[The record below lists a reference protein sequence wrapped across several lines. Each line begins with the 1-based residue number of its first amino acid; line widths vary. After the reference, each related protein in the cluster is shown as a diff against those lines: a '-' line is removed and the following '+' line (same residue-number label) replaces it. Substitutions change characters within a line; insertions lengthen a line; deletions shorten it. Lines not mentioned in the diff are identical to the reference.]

1 MCTTPMNENWSNLLN
16 RLSKRLDKMLDYV
29 KENNTTLFETDIDKD
44 FLWDLYLNS
53 FPEGTNKMYR
63 KRREYDCGHCRNFIK
78 TIGGAVIVKDN
89 KVHTIWDI
97 ETEDKVFQ
105 PVVDVLRNYVLSKP
119 IKGIWKHF
127 TNTVGVKS
135 TNEYT
140 EDKQIIKWTH
150 MYTRIPDQLV
160 SQKTAIPTQKAVVR
174 DRRNV
179 FKRSLEEITEEATD
193 TVLELIA
200 SNTLYRGQEWE
211 SVLKEFRKHQNVYN
225 SLPDNEKD
233 NYTWEM
239 ALKVGDVIGRIRNH
253 SIGTL
258 LVNIS
263 EDMDLD
269 NAVKTYEN
277 VVAPANYKRPKAIFT
292 KKMLE
297 DAKKTVTDLGYM
309 DSLSRRFAKLDDIT
323 VNNILFC
330 NRDAAPRIQ
339 GGLDIF
345 DEMSKEVA
353 VNPKKFSKV
362 EEISAEKFVSDVL
375 PTAKELEVLLENRHK
390 NNLVS
395 LIAPVNKDAKNMMK
409 WGNPYSWAY
418 AGNITD
424 SDMKERV
431 KQAGGKVDG
440 VLRFSI
446 QWNAGEDWNQD
457 DFDAHCITPTHHI
470 NFNSMYDNKT
480 GGKLDV
486 DITHPHKNTPAVE
499 NITWADKSR
508 MIDGEYEFF
517 VNNFDHRNGKS
528 GFTAEIEFDGQIYE
542 FEYNKPLRDRQ
553 NVRVAVVT
561 LKDGV
566 FSIKEQLPS
575 SASSKK
581 IWNVHT
587 NQFVPVTVMCY
598 SPNYWDEQKGI
609 GHKHYMFML
618 KDCKNDSTPNG
629 FFNEFLKEEL
639 IKHKRVFEALG
650 SKMHVAD
657 DPNQLSGIGFSSTKR
672 NGVIVKVK
680 GATERVLKIKF

>member
-1 MCTTPMNENWSNLLN
+1 MCTPMNENWSNFLN
-16 RLSKRLDKMLDYV
+16 KLSERLNKMLDYV
-29 KENNTTLFETDIDKD
+29 EKNNSTLYETDIDKD
-44 FLWDLYLNS
+44 VLWEVYLSS

-78 TIGGAVIVKDN
+78 TIGGAVAIVDGKI
-89 KVHTIWDI
+89 HTIWEID
-97 ETEDKVFQ
+97 TDDVVFQ
-105 PVVDVLRNYVLSKP
+105 PVVDALRTYVESKP
-119 IKGIWKHF
+119 IKDIWRHF

-150 MYTRIPDQLV
+150 MYTPIPERLLERKSD
-160 SQKTAIPTQKAVVR
+160 IPTAKAKVR
-174 DRRNV
+174 DRKNV
-179 FKRSLEEITEEATD
+179 FKRSLDEITEEAVD

-211 SVLKEFRKHQNVYN
+211 RVLKDFRKYQREYN
-225 SLPDNEKD
+225 GLSDEEKD
-233 NYTWEM
+233 TYTWTKAM
-239 ALKVGDVIGRIRNH
+239 TIGDVIGRIRNH

-263 EDMDLD
+263 EGMDLD
-269 NAVKTYEN
+269 NAVKAYEN

-309 DSLSRRFAKLDDIT
+309 DSLQRRFAKLDDIT

-375 PTAKELEVLLENRHK
+375 PTAKELEVLFENRHK
-390 NNLVS
+390 KNMVS

-409 WGNPYSWAY
+409 WSNPFSWAY
-418 AGNITD
+418 SGNMTD
-424 SDMKERV
+424 SEMKERV
-431 KQAGGKVDG
+431 KNAGGAVDG

-446 QWNAGEDWNQD
+446 QWNAGTDWNRD
-457 DFDAHCITPTHHI
+457 DFDAHCKTPCQHI
-470 NFNSMYDNKT
+470 FFSHMVDHVT
-480 GGKLDV
+480 RGRLDV
-486 DITHPHKNTPAVE
+486 DVINPEKGKPAVE
-499 NITWADKSR
+499 NITWADKSE
-508 MIDGEYEFF
+508 MVDGDYEFF
-517 VNNFDHRNGKS
+517 VHNYCHSNGTS

-542 FEYNKPLRDRQ
+542 FEYDQPLRQGQ
-553 NVRVAVVT
+553 NVPVATVT

-566 FSIKEQLPS
+566 FTIKEKLPS
-575 SASSKK
+575 TTSSRE
-581 IWNVHT
+581 IWGVNT

-598 SPNYWDEQKGI
+598 SPNYWDEQTGI
-609 GHKHYMFML
+609 GHKHYLFML
-618 KDCKNDSTPNG
+618 NGCVNEDTPNG
-629 FFNEFLKEEL
+629 FFNEFLKQEL
-639 IKHKRVFEALG
+639 VQHKRVFEALG

-672 NGVIVKVK
+672 DDVIVKVK

>member
-1 MCTTPMNENWSNLLN
+1 MCTPMNENWSNFLN
-16 RLSKRLDKMLDYV
+16 KLSERLNKMLDYV
-29 KENNTTLFETDIDKD
+29 EKNNSTLYETDIDKD
-44 FLWDLYLNS
+44 ELWEVYLSS
-53 FPEGTNKMYR
+53 FPEETNKMYR

-78 TIGGAVIVKDN
+78 TIGGAVAIVDGKI
-89 KVHTIWDI
+89 HTIWEID
-97 ETEDKVFQ
+97 TDDVVFQ
-105 PVVDVLRNYVLSKP
+105 PVVDALRTYVESKP
-119 IKGIWKHF
+119 IKDIWRHF

-150 MYTRIPDQLV
+150 MYTPIPERLLERKSD
-160 SQKTAIPTQKAVVR
+160 IPTAKAKVR
-174 DRRNV
+174 DRKNV
-179 FKRSLEEITEEATD
+179 FKRSLDEITEEAVD

-211 SVLKEFRKHQNVYN
+211 RILKDFRKYQREYN
-225 SLPDNEKD
+225 GLSDEEKD
-233 NYTWEM
+233 TYTWAKAM
-239 ALKVGDVIGRIRNH
+239 TIGDVIGRIRNH

-263 EDMDLD
+263 EGMDLD
-269 NAVKTYEN
+269 NAVKAYEN

-309 DSLSRRFAKLDDIT
+309 DSLQRRFARLDDIT

-375 PTAKELEVLLENRHK
+375 PTAKELEVLFENRHK
-390 NNLVS
+390 KNMVS
-395 LIAPVNKDAKNMMK
+395 LIAPLNKDAKNMMK
-409 WGNPYSWAY
+409 WRNPFSWAY
-418 AGNITD
+418 SGNMTD
-424 SDMKERV
+424 SEMKERV
-431 KQAGGKVDG
+431 KNAGGAIDG

-446 QWNAGEDWNQD
+446 QWNAGKDWNRD
-457 DFDAHCITPTHHI
+457 DFDAHCKTPCQHI
-470 NFNSMYDNKT
+470 FFSHMVDHVT
-480 GGKLDV
+480 RGRLDV
-486 DITHPHKNTPAVE
+486 DVINPEKGKPAVE
-499 NITWADKSR
+499 NITWADKYE
-508 MIDGEYEFF
+508 MVDGDYEFF
-517 VNNFDHRNGKS
+517 VHNYCHSNGTS

-542 FEYNKPLRDRQ
+542 FEYDKPLRQGQ
-553 NVRVAVVT
+553 NVPVATVT

-566 FSIKEQLPS
+566 FTIKEKLPS
-575 SASSKK
+575 TTSSRK
-581 IWNVHT
+581 IWGINT

-598 SPNYWDEQKGI
+598 SPNYWDEQTGI
-609 GHKHYMFML
+609 GHKHYLFML
-618 KDCKNDSTPNG
+618 NGCVNEDTPNG
-629 FFNEFLKEEL
+629 FFNEFLKQEL
-639 IKHKRVFEALG
+639 VQHKRVFEALG

-672 NGVIVKVK
+672 DDVIVKVK

>member
-1 MCTTPMNENWSNLLN
+1 MCTPMNENWSNFLN
-16 RLSKRLDKMLDYV
+16 KLSERLNKMLDYV
-29 KENNTTLFETDIDKD
+29 EKNNSTLYETDIDKD
-44 FLWDLYLNS
+44 ELWEVYLSS

-78 TIGGAVIVKDN
+78 TIGGAVAIVDGKI
-89 KVHTIWDI
+89 HTIWEID
-97 ETEDKVFQ
+97 TDDVVFQ
-105 PVVDVLRNYVLSKP
+105 PVVDALRTYVESKP
-119 IKGIWKHF
+119 IKDIWRHF

-150 MYTRIPDQLV
+150 MYTPIPERLLERKSD
-160 SQKTAIPTQKAVVR
+160 IPTAKAKVR
-174 DRRNV
+174 DRKNV
-179 FKRSLEEITEEATD
+179 FKRSLDEITEEAVD

-211 SVLKEFRKHQNVYN
+211 RVLKDFRKYQREYN
-225 SLPDNEKD
+225 GLSDGEKD
-233 NYTWEM
+233 TYTWTKAM
-239 ALKVGDVIGRIRNH
+239 TIGDVIGRIRNH

-263 EDMDLD
+263 EGMDLD
-269 NAVKTYEN
+269 NAVKAYEN

-309 DSLSRRFAKLDDIT
+309 DSLQRRFARLDDIT

-353 VNPKKFSKV
+353 VNPKKFSKI

-375 PTAKELEVLLENRHK
+375 PTAKELEVLFENRHK
-390 NNLVS
+390 KNMVS

-409 WGNPYSWAY
+409 WSNPFSWAY
-418 AGNITD
+418 SGNMTD
-424 SDMKERV
+424 SEMKERV
-431 KQAGGKVDG
+431 KNAGGAVDG

-446 QWNAGEDWNQD
+446 QWNAGTDWNRD
-457 DFDAHCITPTHHI
+457 DFDAHCKTPCQHI
-470 NFNSMYDNKT
+470 FFSHMVDHVT
-480 GGKLDV
+480 RGRLDV
-486 DITHPHKNTPAVE
+486 DVINPEKGKPAVE
-499 NITWADKSR
+499 NITWADKSE
-508 MIDGEYEFF
+508 MVDGDYEFF
-517 VNNFDHRNGKS
+517 VHNYCHSNGTS

-542 FEYNKPLRDRQ
+542 FEYDKPLRQGQ
-553 NVRVAVVT
+553 NVPVATVT

-566 FSIKEQLPS
+566 FTIKEKLPS
-575 SASSKK
+575 TTSSRE
-581 IWNVHT
+581 IWGINT

-598 SPNYWDEQKGI
+598 SPNYWDEQTGI
-609 GHKHYMFML
+609 GHKHYLFML
-618 KDCKNDSTPNG
+618 NGCVNEDTPNG
-629 FFNEFLKEEL
+629 FFNEFLKQEL
-639 IKHKRVFEALG
+639 VQHKRVFEALG

-672 NGVIVKVK
+672 DDVIVKVK

>member
-1 MCTTPMNENWSNLLN
+1 MCTPMNENWSNFLN
-16 RLSKRLDKMLDYV
+16 KLSERLNKMLDYV
-29 KENNTTLFETDIDKD
+29 EKNNSTLYETDIDKD
-44 FLWDLYLNS
+44 ELWEVYLSS

-78 TIGGAVIVKDN
+78 IIGGAVAIVDGKI
-89 KVHTIWDI
+89 HTIWEID
-97 ETEDKVFQ
+97 TDDVVFQ
-105 PVVDVLRNYVLSKP
+105 PVVDALRTYVESKP
-119 IKGIWKHF
+119 IKDIWRHF

-150 MYTRIPDQLV
+150 MYTPIPERLLERKSD
-160 SQKTAIPTQKAVVR
+160 IPTAKAKVR
-174 DRRNV
+174 DRKNV
-179 FKRSLEEITEEATD
+179 FKRSLDEITEEAVD

-211 SVLKEFRKHQNVYN
+211 RVLKDFRKYQREYN
-225 SLPDNEKD
+225 GLSDGEKD
-233 NYTWEM
+233 TYTWTKAM
-239 ALKVGDVIGRIRNH
+239 TIGDVIGRIRNH

-263 EDMDLD
+263 EGMDLD
-269 NAVKTYEN
+269 NAVKAYEN

-309 DSLSRRFAKLDDIT
+309 DSLQRRFARLDDIT

-353 VNPKKFSKV
+353 VNPKKFSKI

-375 PTAKELEVLLENRHK
+375 PTAKELEVLFENRHK
-390 NNLVS
+390 KNMVS

-409 WGNPYSWAY
+409 WSNPFSWAY
-418 AGNITD
+418 SGNMTD
-424 SDMKERV
+424 SEMKERV
-431 KQAGGKVDG
+431 KNAGGAVDG

-446 QWNAGEDWNQD
+446 QWNAGKDWNRD
-457 DFDAHCITPTHHI
+457 DFDAHCKTPCQHI
-470 NFNSMYDNKT
+470 FFSHMVDHVT
-480 GGKLDV
+480 RGRLDV
-486 DITHPHKNTPAVE
+486 DVINPEKGKPAVE
-499 NITWADKSR
+499 NITWADKSE
-508 MIDGEYEFF
+508 MVDGDYEFF
-517 VNNFDHRNGKS
+517 VHNYCHSNGTS

-542 FEYNKPLRDRQ
+542 FEYDKPLRQGQ
-553 NVRVAVVT
+553 NVPVATVT

-566 FSIKEQLPS
+566 FIIKNKLPS
-575 SASSKK
+575 TTSSRE
-581 IWNVHT
+581 IWGINT

-598 SPNYWDEQKGI
+598 SPNYWDEQTGI
-609 GHKHYMFML
+609 GHKHYLFML
-618 KDCKNDSTPNG
+618 NGCVNEDTPNG
-629 FFNEFLKEEL
+629 FFNEFLKQEL
-639 IKHKRVFEALG
+639 VQHKRVFEALG

-657 DPNQLSGIGFSSTKR
+657 DPIQFSGIGFSSTKR
-672 NGVIVKVK
+672 DDVIVKVK

>member
-1 MCTTPMNENWSNLLN
+1 MCTPMNENWSNFLN
-16 RLSKRLDKMLDYV
+16 KLSERLNKMLDYV
-29 KENNTTLFETDIDKD
+29 EKNNSTLYETDIDKD
-44 FLWDLYLNS
+44 VLWEVYLSS

-78 TIGGAVIVKDN
+78 TIGGAVAIVDGKI
-89 KVHTIWDI
+89 HTIWEID
-97 ETEDKVFQ
+97 TEDAVFQ
-105 PVVDVLRNYVLSKP
+105 PVVDALRTYVESKP
-119 IKGIWKHF
+119 IKDIWRHF
-127 TNTVGVKS
+127 TNTVGTKT

-150 MYTRIPDQLV
+150 MYTPIPERLLERKSD
-160 SQKTAIPTQKAVVR
+160 IPTAKAKVR
-174 DRRNV
+174 DRKNV
-179 FKRSLEEITEEATD
+179 FKRSLDEITEEAVD

-211 SVLKEFRKHQNVYN
+211 RVLKDFRKYQREYN
-225 SLPDNEKD
+225 ALSDEEKD
-233 NYTWEM
+233 TYAWAKAMTI
-239 ALKVGDVIGRIRNH
+239 GDVIGRIRNH

-269 NAVKTYEN
+269 NAVKAYEN

-309 DSLSRRFAKLDDIT
+309 DSLQRRFAKLDDIT

-375 PTAKELEVLLENRHK
+375 PTAKELEVLFENRHK
-390 NNLVS
+390 KNMVS

-409 WGNPYSWAY
+409 WSNPFSWAY
-418 AGNITD
+418 SGNMTD
-424 SDMKERV
+424 SEMKERV
-431 KQAGGKVDG
+431 KNAGGAVDG

-446 QWNAGEDWNQD
+446 QWNAGKDWNRD
-457 DFDAHCITPTHHI
+457 DFDAHCKTPCQHI
-470 NFNSMYDNKT
+470 FFNHMIDSRT
-480 GGKLDV
+480 QGRLDV
-486 DITHPHKNTPAVE
+486 DVINPEKGKPAVE
-499 NITWADKSR
+499 NITWADKSE
-508 MIDGEYEFF
+508 MVDGDYEFF
-517 VNNFDHRNGKS
+517 VHNYCHSNGTS

-542 FEYNKPLRDRQ
+542 FEYDQPLRQGQ
-553 NVRVAVVT
+553 NVPVATVT

-566 FSIKEQLPS
+566 FTIKEKLPS
-575 SASSKK
+575 TTSSRE
-581 IWNVHT
+581 IWGINT

-598 SPNYWDEQKGI
+598 SPNYWDEQTGI
-609 GHKHYMFML
+609 GHKHYLFML
-618 KDCKNDSTPNG
+618 NGCVNEDTPNG
-629 FFNEFLKEEL
+629 FFNEFLKQEL
-639 IKHKRVFEALG
+639 VQHKRVFEALG

-672 NGVIVKVK
+672 DDVIVKVK

>member
-1 MCTTPMNENWSNLLN
+1 MCTPMNENWSNFLN
-16 RLSKRLDKMLDYV
+16 KLSERLNKMLDYV
-29 KENNTTLFETDIDKD
+29 ERNNSTLYETDIDKD
-44 FLWDLYLNS
+44 ELWEVYLSSFL
-53 FPEGTNKMYR
+53 EGTNKMYR

-78 TIGGAVIVKDN
+78 TIGGAVTIVDGKI
-89 KVHTIWDI
+89 HTVWEID
-97 ETEDKVFQ
+97 TEDAVFQ
-105 PVVDVLRNYVLSKP
+105 PVVDALRTYVESKP
-119 IKGIWKHF
+119 IKDIWRHF

-150 MYTRIPDQLV
+150 MYTPIPERLLERKSD
-160 SQKTAIPTQKAVVR
+160 IPTAKAKVR
-174 DRRNV
+174 DRKNV
-179 FKRSLEEITEEATD
+179 FKRSLDEITEEAVD

-211 SVLKEFRKHQNVYN
+211 RVLKDFRKYQREYN
-225 SLPDNEKD
+225 GLSDEKKD
-233 NYTWEM
+233 TYTWAKAM
-239 ALKVGDVIGRIRNH
+239 TIGDVIGRIRNH

-263 EDMDLD
+263 EGMDLD
-269 NAVKTYEN
+269 NAVKAYEN

-309 DSLSRRFAKLDDIT
+309 DSLQRRFARLDDIT

-375 PTAKELEVLLENRHK
+375 PTAKELEVLFENRHK
-390 NNLVS
+390 KNMVS

-409 WGNPYSWAY
+409 WGNPFSWAY
-418 AGNITD
+418 SGNMTD
-424 SDMKERV
+424 SEMKERV
-431 KQAGGKVDG
+431 KNAGGAVDG

-446 QWNAGEDWNQD
+446 QWNAGKDWNRD
-457 DFDAHCITPTHHI
+457 DFDAHCKTPCEHI
-470 NFNSMYDNKT
+470 FFSHMLDRKT
-480 GGKLDV
+480 GGRLDV
-486 DITHPHKNTPAVE
+486 DVIDPIKGKPAVE
-499 NITWADKSR
+499 NITWADKSK
-508 MIDGEYEFF
+508 MVDGDYEFF
-517 VNNFDHRNGKS
+517 VHNYHHVNGTS

-542 FEYNKPLRDRQ
+542 FEYDKLLRQDE
-553 NVRVAVVT
+553 NVPVATVT

-566 FSIKEQLPS
+566 FTIKEKLPS
-575 SASSKK
+575 TTSSRE
-581 IWNVHT
+581 IWGINT

-598 SPNYWDEQKGI
+598 SPNYWDEQTGI
-609 GHKHYMFML
+609 GHKHYLFML
-618 KDCKNDSTPNG
+618 NGCVNEDTPNG
-629 FFNEFLKEEL
+629 FFNEFLKQEL
-639 IKHKRVFEALG
+639 VQHKRVFEALG

-672 NGVIVKVK
+672 DDMIVKVK

>member
-1 MCTTPMNENWSNLLN
+1 MCTPMNENWSNF
-16 RLSKRLDKMLDYV
+16 LSKLSERLNKMLDYV
-29 KENNTTLFETDIDKD
+29 EKNNSTLYETDIDKD
-44 FLWDLYLNS
+44 ELWEVYLSS
-53 FPEGTNKMYR
+53 FPEETNKMYR

-78 TIGGAVIVKDN
+78 TIGGAVAIVDGKI
-89 KVHTIWDI
+89 HTIWEID
-97 ETEDKVFQ
+97 TDDVVFQ
-105 PVVDVLRNYVLSKP
+105 PVVDALRTYVESKP
-119 IKGIWKHF
+119 IKDIWRHF

-150 MYTRIPDQLV
+150 MYTPIPERLLERKSD
-160 SQKTAIPTQKAVVR
+160 IPTVKAKVR
-174 DRRNV
+174 DRKNV
-179 FKRSLEEITEEATD
+179 FKRSLDEITEEAVD

-211 SVLKEFRKHQNVYN
+211 RVLKDFRKYQREYN
-225 SLPDNEKD
+225 GLSDEEKD
-233 NYTWEM
+233 TYTWTKAM
-239 ALKVGDVIGRIRNH
+239 TIGDVIGRIRNH

-263 EDMDLD
+263 ESMDLD
-269 NAVKTYEN
+269 NAVKAYEN

-309 DSLSRRFAKLDDIT
+309 DSLQRRFARLDDIT

-375 PTAKELEVLLENRHK
+375 PTAKELEVLFENRHK
-390 NNLVS
+390 KNMVS
-395 LIAPVNKDAKNMMK
+395 LIAPVNQNAKNMMK
-409 WGNPYSWAY
+409 WNNPFSWAY
-418 AGNITD
+418 SGNMTD
-424 SDMKERV
+424 SEMKERV
-431 KQAGGKVDG
+431 KNAGGAVDG

-446 QWNAGEDWNQD
+446 QWNAGKDWNRD
-457 DFDAHCITPTHHI
+457 DFDAHCKTPCQHI
-470 NFNSMYDNKT
+470 FFNHMVDHKT
-480 GGKLDV
+480 RGRLDV
-486 DITHPHKNTPAVE
+486 DVINPVKGEPAVE
-499 NITWADKSR
+499 NITWADKSK
-508 MIDGEYEFF
+508 MVDGDYEFF
-517 VNNFDHRNGKS
+517 VHNYCHSNGTS

-542 FEYNKPLRDRQ
+542 FEYDQPLRQGQ
-553 NVRVAVVT
+553 NVPVATVT

-566 FSIKEQLPS
+566 FTIKEKLPS
-575 SASSKK
+575 TTSSRE
-581 IWNVHT
+581 IWGINT

-598 SPNYWDEQKGI
+598 SPNYWDEQTGI
-609 GHKHYMFML
+609 GHKHYLFML
-618 KDCKNDSTPNG
+618 NGCVNEDAPNG
-629 FFNEFLKEEL
+629 FFNEFLKQEL
-639 IKHKRVFEALG
+639 VQHKRVFEALG

-672 NGVIVKVK
+672 DDVIVKGK

>member
-1 MCTTPMNENWSNLLN
+1 MCTPMNENWSNFLN
-16 RLSKRLDKMLDYV
+16 KLSERLNKMLDYV
-29 KENNTTLFETDIDKD
+29 EKNNSTLYETDIDKD
-44 FLWDLYLNS
+44 ELWEVYLSS
-53 FPEGTNKMYR
+53 FPEGTNNMYR

-78 TIGGAVIVKDN
+78 TIGGAVVIIDGQI
-89 KVHTIWDI
+89 HTIWEID
-97 ETEDKVFQ
+97 TEDVVFQ
-105 PVVDVLRNYVLSKP
+105 PVVDALRTYVESKP
-119 IKGIWKHF
+119 IKDIWRHF

-150 MYTRIPDQLV
+150 MYTPIPERLLERKSD
-160 SQKTAIPTQKAVVR
+160 IPTAKAKVR
-174 DRRNV
+174 DRKNV
-179 FKRSLEEITEEATD
+179 FKRSLDEITEEAVD

-211 SVLKEFRKHQNVYN
+211 RVLKDFRKYQREYN
-225 SLPDNEKD
+225 GLSDEEKD
-233 NYTWEM
+233 TYTWAKAM
-239 ALKVGDVIGRIRNH
+239 TIGDVIGRIRNH

-269 NAVKTYEN
+269 NAVKAYEN

-309 DSLSRRFAKLDDIT
+309 DSLQRRFARLDDIT

-375 PTAKELEVLLENRHK
+375 PTAKELEVLFENRHK
-390 NNLVS
+390 KNMVS

-409 WGNPYSWAY
+409 WSNPFSWAY
-418 AGNITD
+418 SGNMTD
-424 SDMKERV
+424 SEMKERV
-431 KQAGGKVDG
+431 KNAGGAVDG

-446 QWNAGEDWNQD
+446 QWNAGKDWNRD
-457 DFDAHCITPTHHI
+457 DFDAHCKTPCHHI
-470 NFNSMYDNKT
+470 YFASMNDRMT
-480 GGKLDV
+480 GGSLDV
-486 DITHPHKNTPAVE
+486 DVTDPDKGKPAVE
-499 NITWADKSR
+499 NITWADKSK
-508 MIDGEYEFF
+508 MVDGEYEFF
-517 VNNFDHRNGKS
+517 VHNYDHRNGTS

-542 FEYNKPLRDRQ
+542 FEYDKPLKQDED
-553 NVRVAVVT
+553 VPVATVT

-566 FSIKEQLPS
+566 FAIKEKLPS
-575 SASSKK
+575 TTSSRE
-581 IWNVHT
+581 IWGVNT

-598 SPNYWDEQKGI
+598 SPNYWDEQTGI
-609 GHKHYMFML
+609 GHKHYLFML
-618 KDCKNDSTPNG
+618 NGCVNEDTPNG
-629 FFNEFLKEEL
+629 FFNEFLKQEL
-639 IKHKRVFEALG
+639 VQHKRVFEALG

-672 NGVIVKVK
+672 DDVIVKVK
-680 GATERVLKIKF
+680 GVTERVLKIKF

>member
-1 MCTTPMNENWSNLLN
+1 MCTPMNENWSNFLN
-16 RLSKRLDKMLDYV
+16 KLSERLNKMLGYV
-29 KENNTTLFETDIDKD
+29 EKNNSTLYETDIDKD
-44 FLWDLYLNS
+44 ELWEVYLSS

-78 TIGGAVIVKDN
+78 TIGGAVTIVDGKI
-89 KVHTIWDI
+89 HTIWEID
-97 ETEDKVFQ
+97 TEDAVFQ
-105 PVVDVLRNYVLSKP
+105 PVVDALRTYVESKP
-119 IKGIWKHF
+119 IKDIWRHF
-127 TNTVGVKS
+127 TNTVGVKT

-140 EDKQIIKWTH
+140 EDQHIIKWTH
-150 MYTRIPDQLV
+150 MYTPIPERLLERKSD
-160 SQKTAIPTQKAVVR
+160 IPTAKAKVR
-174 DRRNV
+174 DRKNV
-179 FKRSLEEITEEATD
+179 FKRSLDEITEEAVE

-211 SVLKEFRKHQNVYN
+211 RVLKDFRKYQREYN
-225 SLPDNEKD
+225 GLSDEKKD
-233 NYTWEM
+233 TYTWAKAM
-239 ALKVGDVIGRIRNH
+239 TIGDVIGRIRNH

-263 EDMDLD
+263 EGMDLD
-269 NAVKTYEN
+269 NAVKAYEN

-309 DSLSRRFAKLDDIT
+309 DSLQRRFARLDDIT

-339 GGLDIF
+339 GGFDIF

-375 PTAKELEVLLENRHK
+375 PTAKELEVLFENRHK
-390 NNLVS
+390 KNMVS

-409 WGNPYSWAY
+409 WANPFSWAY
-418 AGNITD
+418 SGNMTD
-424 SDMKERV
+424 SEMKERV
-431 KQAGGKVDG
+431 KNAGGAVDG

-446 QWNAGEDWNQD
+446 QWNAGKDWNRD
-457 DFDAHCITPTHHI
+457 DFDAHCKTPCQHI
-470 NFNSMYDNKT
+470 FFSHMVDSKT
-480 GGKLDV
+480 QGRLDV
-486 DITHPHKNTPAVE
+486 DVINPVKGEPAVE
-499 NITWADKSR
+499 NITWADKSK
-508 MIDGEYEFF
+508 MVDGDYEFF
-517 VNNFDHRNGKS
+517 VHNYCHNNGTS

-542 FEYNKPLRDRQ
+542 FEYDQSLRQGQ
-553 NVRVAVVT
+553 NVPVATVT

-566 FSIKEQLPS
+566 FTIKEKLPS
-575 SASSKK
+575 TTSSRE
-581 IWNVHT
+581 IWGVNT

-598 SPNYWDEQKGI
+598 SPNYWDEQTGI
-609 GHKHYMFML
+609 GHKHYLFML
-618 KDCKNDSTPNG
+618 NGCVNEDTPNG
-629 FFNEFLKEEL
+629 FFNEFLKQEL
-639 IKHKRVFEALG
+639 VQHKRVFEALG

-657 DPNQLSGIGFSSTKR
+657 DQNQLSGIGFSSTKR
-672 NGVIVKVK
+672 DDVIVKVK

>member
-1 MCTTPMNENWSNLLN
+1 MCTPMNENWSNF
-16 RLSKRLDKMLDYV
+16 LSKLSGRLNKMLDYV
-29 KENNTTLFETDIDKD
+29 EKNNSTLYETDIDKD
-44 FLWDLYLNS
+44 ELWEAYLSS

-78 TIGGAVIVKDN
+78 TIGGAVAIVDGKI
-89 KVHTIWDI
+89 HTIWEID
-97 ETEDKVFQ
+97 TDDVVFQ
-105 PVVDVLRNYVLSKP
+105 PVVDALRTYVESKP
-119 IKGIWKHF
+119 IKDIWRHF

-150 MYTRIPDQLV
+150 MYTPIPERLLERKSD
-160 SQKTAIPTQKAVVR
+160 IPTAKAKVR
-174 DRRNV
+174 DRKNV
-179 FKRSLEEITEEATD
+179 FKRSLDEITEEAVD

-211 SVLKEFRKHQNVYN
+211 RVLKDFRKYQREYN
-225 SLPDNEKD
+225 GLSDEEKD
-233 NYTWEM
+233 TYTWTKAM
-239 ALKVGDVIGRIRNH
+239 TIGDVIGRIRNH

-263 EDMDLD
+263 EGMDLD
-269 NAVKTYEN
+269 NAVKAYEN

-309 DSLSRRFAKLDDIT
+309 DSLQRRFARLDDIT

-375 PTAKELEVLLENRHK
+375 PTAKELEVLFENRHK
-390 NNLVS
+390 KNMVS

-409 WGNPYSWAY
+409 WGNPFSWAY
-418 AGNITD
+418 SGNMTD
-424 SDMKERV
+424 SEMKERV
-431 KQAGGKVDG
+431 KNAGGAVDG

-446 QWNAGEDWNQD
+446 QWNAGKDWNRD
-457 DFDAHCITPTHHI
+457 DFDAHCNTPTDHI
-470 NFNSMYDNKT
+470 YFNRMTDRKT
-480 GGKLDV
+480 GGVLDV
-486 DITHPHKNTPAVE
+486 DITNPTKNVPAVE

-508 MIDGEYEFF
+508 MVDGDYKFF
-517 VNNFDHRNGKS
+517 VNNYAHRNGIS

-542 FEYNKPLRDRQ
+542 FEYDKPLKDGERV
-553 NVRVAVVT
+553 NVATVT

-566 FSIKEQLPS
+566 FTIKEKLPS
-575 SASSKK
+575 TTSSRE
-581 IWNVHT
+581 IWGVNT

-598 SPNYWDEQKGI
+598 SPNYWDEQTGI
-609 GHKHYMFML
+609 GHKHYLFML
-618 KDCKNDSTPNG
+618 NGCVNEDTPNG
-629 FFNEFLKEEL
+629 FFNEFLKQEL
-639 IKHKRVFEALG
+639 VQHKRVFEALG

-672 NGVIVKVK
+672 DDVIVKIK

>member
-1 MCTTPMNENWSNLLN
+1 MCTPMNENWSNF
-16 RLSKRLDKMLDYV
+16 LSKLSGRLNKMLDYV
-29 KENNTTLFETDIDKD
+29 EKNNSTLYETDIDKD
-44 FLWDLYLNS
+44 ELWEVYLNS

-78 TIGGAVIVKDN
+78 TIGGAVAIVDGKI
-89 KVHTIWDI
+89 HTIWEID
-97 ETEDKVFQ
+97 TDDVVFQ
-105 PVVDVLRNYVLSKP
+105 PVVDALRTYVESKP
-119 IKGIWKHF
+119 IKDIWRHF
-127 TNTVGVKS
+127 TNTVGVKT

-150 MYTRIPDQLV
+150 MYTPIPERLLERKSD
-160 SQKTAIPTQKAVVR
+160 IPTAKAKVR
-174 DRRNV
+174 DRKNV
-179 FKRSLEEITEEATD
+179 FKRSLDEITEEAVD

-211 SVLKEFRKHQNVYN
+211 RVLKDFRKYQREYN
-225 SLPDNEKD
+225 GLSDEEKD
-233 NYTWEM
+233 TYTWTKAM
-239 ALKVGDVIGRIRNH
+239 TIGDVIGRIRNH

-263 EDMDLD
+263 EGIDLD
-269 NAVKTYEN
+269 NAVKAYEN

-309 DSLSRRFAKLDDIT
+309 DSLQRRFAKLDDIT

-375 PTAKELEVLLENRHK
+375 PTAKELEVLFENRHK
-390 NNLVS
+390 KNMVS

-409 WGNPYSWAY
+409 WSNPFSWAY
-418 AGNITD
+418 TGNMTD
-424 SDMKERV
+424 SEMKERV
-431 KQAGGKVDG
+431 KNAGGAIDG

-446 QWNAGEDWNQD
+446 QWNAGKDWNRD
-457 DFDAHCITPTHHI
+457 DFDAHCKTPCQHI
-470 NFNSMYDNKT
+470 FFSHMVDSKT
-480 GGKLDV
+480 QGRLDV
-486 DITHPHKNTPAVE
+486 DVTDPVKGKPAVE
-499 NITWADKSR
+499 NITWADKSE
-508 MIDGEYEFF
+508 MVDGDYEFF
-517 VNNFDHRNGKS
+517 VHNYCHSNGTS

-542 FEYNKPLRDRQ
+542 FEYDQPLRQGQ
-553 NVRVAVVT
+553 NVPVATVT

-566 FSIKEQLPS
+566 FTIKEKLPS
-575 SASSKK
+575 TTSSRE
-581 IWNVHT
+581 IWGINT

-598 SPNYWDEQKGI
+598 SPNYWDEQTGI
-609 GHKHYMFML
+609 GHKHYLFML
-618 KDCKNDSTPNG
+618 NGCVNEDTPNG
-629 FFNEFLKEEL
+629 FFNEF
-639 IKHKRVFEALG
+639 
-650 SKMHVAD
+650 
-657 DPNQLSGIGFSSTKR
+657 
-672 NGVIVKVK
+672 
-680 GATERVLKIKF
+680 

>member
-1 MCTTPMNENWSNLLN
+1 MCTPMNENWSNFLN
-16 RLSKRLDKMLDYV
+16 KLSERLNKMLDYV
-29 KENNTTLFETDIDKD
+29 EKNNSTLYETDIDKD
-44 FLWDLYLNS
+44 ELWEVYLNS

-78 TIGGAVIVKDN
+78 TIGGAVAIVDGKI
-89 KVHTIWDI
+89 HTIWEID
-97 ETEDKVFQ
+97 TDDVVFQ
-105 PVVDVLRNYVLSKP
+105 PVVDALRTYVESKP
-119 IKGIWKHF
+119 IKDIWRHF

-150 MYTRIPDQLV
+150 MYTPIPERLLERKSD
-160 SQKTAIPTQKAVVR
+160 IPTAKAKVR
-174 DRRNV
+174 DRKNV
-179 FKRSLEEITEEATD
+179 FKRSLDEITEEAVD

-211 SVLKEFRKHQNVYN
+211 RVLKDFRKYQREYN
-225 SLPDNEKD
+225 GLSDEEKD
-233 NYTWEM
+233 TYTWTKAM
-239 ALKVGDVIGRIRNH
+239 TIGDVIGRIRNH

-263 EDMDLD
+263 EGMDLD
-269 NAVKTYEN
+269 NAVKAYEN

-297 DAKKTVTDLGYM
+297 DAKKTVTDLGYI
-309 DSLSRRFAKLDDIT
+309 DSLQRRFARLDDIT

-330 NRDAAPRIQ
+330 NRDAASRIQ

-375 PTAKELEVLLENRHK
+375 PTAKEIEVLFENRHK
-390 NNLVS
+390 KNMVS

-409 WGNPYSWAY
+409 WGNPFSWAY
-418 AGNITD
+418 SGNMTD
-424 SDMKERV
+424 SEMKERV
-431 KQAGGKVDG
+431 KNAGGAVDG

-446 QWNAGEDWNQD
+446 QWNAGADWNRD
-457 DFDAHCITPTHHI
+457 DFDAHCKTPCQHI
-470 NFNSMYDNKT
+470 FFSHMVDSKT
-480 GGKLDV
+480 QGRLDV
-486 DITHPHKNTPAVE
+486 DVIDPIKGKPAVE
-499 NITWADKSR
+499 NITWADKSK
-508 MIDGEYEFF
+508 MVDGNYEFF
-517 VNNFDHRNGKS
+517 VHNYNHHNGTS

-542 FEYNKPLRDRQ
+542 FEYDQPLRQGQ
-553 NVRVAVVT
+553 NVPVATVT

-566 FSIKEQLPS
+566 FTIKEKLPS
-575 SASSKK
+575 TTSSRE
-581 IWNVHT
+581 IWGINT

-598 SPNYWDEQKGI
+598 SPNYWDEQTGI
-609 GHKHYMFML
+609 GHKHYLFML
-618 KDCKNDSTPNG
+618 NGCVNEDTPNG
-629 FFNEFLKEEL
+629 FFNEFLKQEL
-639 IKHKRVFEALG
+639 VQHKRVFEALG

-672 NGVIVKVK
+672 DDVIVKVK

>member
-1 MCTTPMNENWSNLLN
+1 MCTPMNENWSNFLSKLSGRLN
-16 RLSKRLDKMLDYV
+16 RMLDYV
-29 KENNTTLFETDIDKD
+29 EKNNSTLYETDIDKD
-44 FLWDLYLNS
+44 ELWKVYLSS

-78 TIGGAVIVKDN
+78 TIGGAVAIVDGKI
-89 KVHTIWDI
+89 HTIWEID
-97 ETEDKVFQ
+97 TEDVVFQ
-105 PVVDVLRNYVLSKP
+105 PVVDALRTYVESKP
-119 IKGIWKHF
+119 IKDIWRHF

-150 MYTRIPDQLV
+150 MYTQIPVQLIAH
-160 SQKTAIPTQKAVVR
+160 KNEIPTQKASVR
-174 DRRNV
+174 DRKNV
-179 FKRSLEEITEEATD
+179 FKRSLEEITEEAVD

-211 SVLKEFRKHQNVYN
+211 KVLKDFRKYQREYN
-225 SLPDNEKD
+225 GLSDEEKD
-233 NYTWEM
+233 TYTWTKAM
-239 ALKVGDVIGRIRNH
+239 TIGDVIGRIRNH

-263 EDMDLD
+263 EGMDLD
-269 NAVKTYEN
+269 NAVKAYEN

-297 DAKKTVTDLGYM
+297 DAKKTVTELGYM
-309 DSLSRRFAKLDDIT
+309 DSLPRRFARLDDIT

-362 EEISAEKFVSDVL
+362 EEISVEKFVSDVL
-375 PTAKELEVLLENRHK
+375 PTAKELEVLFENRHK
-390 NNLVS
+390 KNMVS
-395 LIAPVNKDAKNMMK
+395 LIAPVNKNAKNMMK
-409 WGNPYSWAY
+409 WNNPFSWAY
-418 AGNITD
+418 SGNMTD
-424 SDMKERV
+424 SEMKERV
-431 KQAGGKVDG
+431 KNAGGAVDG
-440 VLRFSI
+440 ILRFSI
-446 QWNAGEDWNQD
+446 QWNAGKDWNRD
-457 DFDAHCITPTHHI
+457 DFDAHCKTPCQHI
-470 NFNSMYDNKT
+470 FFSHMVDSKT
-480 GGKLDV
+480 QGRLDV
-486 DITHPHKNTPAVE
+486 DVINPVKGKPAVE
-499 NITWADKSR
+499 NITWADKSK
-508 MIDGEYEFF
+508 MVDGDYEFF
-517 VNNFDHRNGKS
+517 VRNYCHNNGTS

-542 FEYNKPLRDRQ
+542 FEYDQPLRQGQ
-553 NVRVAVVT
+553 NVPVATVT

-566 FSIKEQLPS
+566 FTIKEKLPS
-575 SASSKK
+575 TTSSRV
-581 IWNVHT
+581 IWGINT

-598 SPNYWDEQKGI
+598 SPNYWDEQTGI
-609 GHKHYMFML
+609 GHKHYLFML
-618 KDCKNDSTPNG
+618 NGCVNEDTPNG
-629 FFNEFLKEEL
+629 FFNEFLKQEL
-639 IKHKRVFEALG
+639 VQHKRVFEALG

-672 NGVIVKVK
+672 DDVIVKVK

>member
-1 MCTTPMNENWSNLLN
+1 MCTPMNENWSNFLN
-16 RLSKRLDKMLDYV
+16 KLSERLNKMLDYV
-29 KENNTTLFETDIDKD
+29 EKNNSTLYETDIDKD
-44 FLWDLYLNS
+44 ELWEVYLSS

-78 TIGGAVIVKDN
+78 TIGGAVAIVDGKI
-89 KVHTIWDI
+89 HTIWEID
-97 ETEDKVFQ
+97 TDDVVFQ
-105 PVVDVLRNYVLSKP
+105 PVVDALRTYVESKP
-119 IKGIWKHF
+119 IKDIWRHF

-150 MYTRIPDQLV
+150 MYTPIPERLLERKSD
-160 SQKTAIPTQKAVVR
+160 IPTAKAKVR
-174 DRRNV
+174 DRKNV
-179 FKRSLEEITEEATD
+179 FKRSLDEITEEAVD

-211 SVLKEFRKHQNVYN
+211 RVLKDFRKYQREYN
-225 SLPDNEKD
+225 ALSDEEKD
-233 NYTWEM
+233 TYTWAKAM
-239 ALKVGDVIGRIRNH
+239 TIGDVIGRIRNH

-269 NAVKTYEN
+269 NAVKAYEN

-309 DSLSRRFAKLDDIT
+309 DSLQRRFAELDDIT

-375 PTAKELEVLLENRHK
+375 PTAKELEVLFENRHK
-390 NNLVS
+390 KNMVS

-409 WGNPYSWAY
+409 WSNPFSWAY
-418 AGNITD
+418 TGNMTD
-424 SDMKERV
+424 SEMKERV
-431 KQAGGKVDG
+431 KNAGGAVDG

-446 QWNAGEDWNQD
+446 QWNAGKDWNRD
-457 DFDAHCITPTHHI
+457 DFDAHCKTPCQHI
-470 NFNSMYDNKT
+470 FFSHMVDHVT
-480 GGKLDV
+480 RGRLDV
-486 DITHPHKNTPAVE
+486 DVINPEKGKPAVE
-499 NITWADKSR
+499 NITWADKSK
-508 MIDGEYEFF
+508 MVDGDYDFF
-517 VNNFDHRNGKS
+517 VHNYCHNNGTS

-542 FEYNKPLRDRQ
+542 FEYDQPLRQGQ
-553 NVRVAVVT
+553 NVPVATVT

-566 FSIKEQLPS
+566 FTIKEKLPS
-575 SASSKK
+575 TTSSRE
-581 IWNVHT
+581 IWGINT

-598 SPNYWDEQKGI
+598 SPNYWDEQTGI
-609 GHKHYMFML
+609 GHKHYLFML
-618 KDCKNDSTPNG
+618 NGCVNEDTPNG
-629 FFNEFLKEEL
+629 FFNEFLKQEL
-639 IKHKRVFEALG
+639 VQHKRVFEALG

-672 NGVIVKVK
+672 DDVIVKVK

>member
-1 MCTTPMNENWSNLLN
+1 MCTPMNENWSNF
-16 RLSKRLDKMLDYV
+16 LSKLSERLNKMLDYV
-29 KENNTTLFETDIDKD
+29 EKNNSTLYETDIDKD
-44 FLWDLYLNS
+44 ELWEVYLSS
-53 FPEGTNKMYR
+53 FPEETNKMYR

-78 TIGGAVIVKDN
+78 TIGGAVAIVDGKI
-89 KVHTIWDI
+89 HTIWEID
-97 ETEDKVFQ
+97 TDDVVFQ
-105 PVVDVLRNYVLSKP
+105 PVVDALRTYVESKP
-119 IKGIWKHF
+119 IKDIWRHF

-150 MYTRIPDQLV
+150 MYTPIPERLLERKSD
-160 SQKTAIPTQKAVVR
+160 IPTVKAKVR
-174 DRRNV
+174 DRKNV
-179 FKRSLEEITEEATD
+179 FKRSLDEITEEAVD

-211 SVLKEFRKHQNVYN
+211 RVLKDFRKYQREYN
-225 SLPDNEKD
+225 GLSDEEKD
-233 NYTWEM
+233 TYTWTKSM
-239 ALKVGDVIGRIRNH
+239 TIGDVIGRIRNH

-263 EDMDLD
+263 ESMDLD
-269 NAVKTYEN
+269 NAVKAYEN

-309 DSLSRRFAKLDDIT
+309 DSLQRRFARLDDIT

-375 PTAKELEVLLENRHK
+375 PTAKELEVLFENRHK
-390 NNLVS
+390 KNMVS

-409 WGNPYSWAY
+409 WSNPFSWAY
-418 AGNITD
+418 TGNMTD
-424 SDMKERV
+424 SEMKERV
-431 KQAGGKVDG
+431 KNAGGAVDG

-446 QWNAGEDWNQD
+446 QWNAGKDWNRD
-457 DFDAHCITPTHHI
+457 DFDAHCKTPCQHI
-470 NFNSMYDNKT
+470 FFSHMVDHVT
-480 GGKLDV
+480 RGRLDV
-486 DITHPHKNTPAVE
+486 DVINPEKGKPAVE
-499 NITWADKSR
+499 NITWADKSK
-508 MIDGEYEFF
+508 MVDGDYDFF
-517 VNNFDHRNGKS
+517 VHNYCHNNGTS

-542 FEYNKPLRDRQ
+542 FEYDQPLRQ
-553 NVRVAVVT
+553 NEDVPVATVT

-566 FSIKEQLPS
+566 FTIKEKLPS
-575 SASSKK
+575 TTSSRE
-581 IWNVHT
+581 IWGINT

-598 SPNYWDEQKGI
+598 SPNYWDEQTGI
-609 GHKHYMFML
+609 GHKHYLFML
-618 KDCKNDSTPNG
+618 NGCVNEDTPNG
-629 FFNEFLKEEL
+629 FFNEFLKQEL
-639 IKHKRVFEALG
+639 VQHKRVFEALG

-672 NGVIVKVK
+672 DDVIVKVK

>member
-1 MCTTPMNENWSNLLN
+1 MCTPMNENWSNF
-16 RLSKRLDKMLDYV
+16 LSKLSEHLNKMLDYV
-29 KENNTTLFETDIDKD
+29 EKNNSTLYETDIDKD
-44 FLWDLYLNS
+44 VLWAVYLSS

-78 TIGGAVIVKDN
+78 TIGGAVAIVDGKI
-89 KVHTIWDI
+89 HTIWEID
-97 ETEDKVFQ
+97 TDDVVFQ
-105 PVVDVLRNYVLSKP
+105 PIVDALRTYVESKP
-119 IKGIWKHF
+119 IKDIWRHF

-150 MYTRIPDQLV
+150 MYTPIPERLLERKSD
-160 SQKTAIPTQKAVVR
+160 IPTAKAKVR
-174 DRRNV
+174 DRKNV
-179 FKRSLEEITEEATD
+179 FKRSLDEITEEAVD

-211 SVLKEFRKHQNVYN
+211 RILKDFRKYQREYN
-225 SLPDNEKD
+225 GLSDEEKD
-233 NYTWEM
+233 TYTWAKAM
-239 ALKVGDVIGRIRNH
+239 TIGDVIGRIRNH

-263 EDMDLD
+263 EGMDLD
-269 NAVKTYEN
+269 NAVKVYEN

-309 DSLSRRFAKLDDIT
+309 DSLQRRFARLDDIT

-375 PTAKELEVLLENRHK
+375 PTAKELEVLFENRHK
-390 NNLVS
+390 KNMVS

-409 WGNPYSWAY
+409 WSNPFSWAY
-418 AGNITD
+418 SGNMTD
-424 SDMKERV
+424 SEMKERV
-431 KQAGGKVDG
+431 KNAGGAVDG

-446 QWNAGEDWNQD
+446 QWNAGKDWNRD
-457 DFDAHCITPTHHI
+457 DFDAHCKTPCQHI
-470 NFNSMYDNKT
+470 FFNHMVDHKT
-480 GGKLDV
+480 RGRLDV
-486 DITHPHKNTPAVE
+486 DVINPVKGEPAVE
-499 NITWADKSR
+499 NITWADKSK
-508 MIDGEYEFF
+508 MVDGDYEFF
-517 VNNFDHRNGKS
+517 VHNYCHSNGTS

-542 FEYNKPLRDRQ
+542 FEYDQPLRQGQ
-553 NVRVAVVT
+553 NVPVATVT

-566 FSIKEQLPS
+566 FTIKEKLPS
-575 SASSKK
+575 TTSSRE
-581 IWNVHT
+581 IWGVNT

-598 SPNYWDEQKGI
+598 SPNYWDEQTGI
-609 GHKHYMFML
+609 GHKHYLFML
-618 KDCKNDSTPNG
+618 NGCVNEDTPNG
-629 FFNEFLKEEL
+629 FFNEFLKQEL
-639 IKHKRVFEALG
+639 VQHKRVFEALG

-657 DPNQLSGIGFSSTKR
+657 DQNQLSGIGFSSTKR
-672 NGVIVKVK
+672 DDVIVKVK

>member
-1 MCTTPMNENWSNLLN
+1 MCTPMNENWSNF
-16 RLSKRLDKMLDYV
+16 LSKLSERLNKMLDYV
-29 KENNTTLFETDIDKD
+29 EKNNSTLYETDIDKD
-44 FLWDLYLNS
+44 ELWEVYLSS
-53 FPEGTNKMYR
+53 FPEETNKMYR

-78 TIGGAVIVKDN
+78 TIGGAVAIVDGKI
-89 KVHTIWDI
+89 HTIWEID
-97 ETEDKVFQ
+97 TDDVVFQ
-105 PVVDVLRNYVLSKP
+105 PVVDALRTYVESKP
-119 IKGIWKHF
+119 IKDIWRHF

-150 MYTRIPDQLV
+150 MYTPIPERLLERKSD
-160 SQKTAIPTQKAVVR
+160 IPTVKAKVR
-174 DRRNV
+174 DRKNV
-179 FKRSLEEITEEATD
+179 FKRSLDEITEEAVD

-211 SVLKEFRKHQNVYN
+211 RVLKDFRKYQREYN
-225 SLPDNEKD
+225 GLSDEEKD
-233 NYTWEM
+233 TYTWTKAM
-239 ALKVGDVIGRIRNH
+239 TIGDVIGRIRNH

-263 EDMDLD
+263 ESMDLD
-269 NAVKTYEN
+269 NAVKAYEN

-309 DSLSRRFAKLDDIT
+309 DSLQRRFARLDDIT

-375 PTAKELEVLLENRHK
+375 LTAKELEVLFENRHK
-390 NNLVS
+390 KNMVS

-409 WGNPYSWAY
+409 WSNPFSWAY
-418 AGNITD
+418 TGNMTD
-424 SDMKERV
+424 SEMKERV
-431 KQAGGKVDG
+431 KNAGGAVDG

-446 QWNAGEDWNQD
+446 QWNAGKDWNRD
-457 DFDAHCITPTHHI
+457 DFDAHCKTPCQHI
-470 NFNSMYDNKT
+470 FFSHMVDHVT
-480 GGKLDV
+480 RGRLDV
-486 DITHPHKNTPAVE
+486 DVINPEKGKPAVE
-499 NITWADKSR
+499 NITWADKSK
-508 MIDGEYEFF
+508 MVDGDYDFF
-517 VNNFDHRNGKS
+517 VHNYCHNNGTS

-542 FEYNKPLRDRQ
+542 FEYDQPLRQGQ
-553 NVRVAVVT
+553 NVPVATVT

-566 FSIKEQLPS
+566 FTIKEKLPS
-575 SASSKK
+575 TTSSRE
-581 IWNVHT
+581 IWGINT

-598 SPNYWDEQKGI
+598 SPNYWDEQTGI
-609 GHKHYMFML
+609 GHKHYLFML
-618 KDCKNDSTPNG
+618 NGCVNEDTPNG
-629 FFNEFLKEEL
+629 FFNEFLKQEL
-639 IKHKRVFEALG
+639 VQHKRVFEALG

-672 NGVIVKVK
+672 DDVIVKVK

>member
-1 MCTTPMNENWSNLLN
+1 MCTPMNENWSNF
-16 RLSKRLDKMLDYV
+16 LSKLSERLNKMLDYV
-29 KENNTTLFETDIDKD
+29 EKNNSTLYETDIDKD
-44 FLWDLYLNS
+44 ELWGVYLSS

-78 TIGGAVIVKDN
+78 TIGGAVTIVDGKI
-89 KVHTIWDI
+89 HTIWEIDTDDVI
-97 ETEDKVFQ
+97 FQ
-105 PVVDVLRNYVLSKP
+105 PVVDALRTYVESKP
-119 IKGIWKHF
+119 IKDIWRHF

-150 MYTRIPDQLV
+150 MYTPIPERLLERKSD
-160 SQKTAIPTQKAVVR
+160 IPTVKAKVR
-174 DRRNV
+174 DRKNV
-179 FKRSLEEITEEATD
+179 FKRSLDEITEEAVD

-200 SNTLYRGQEWE
+200 SNTLYRGQEWAK
-211 SVLKEFRKHQNVYN
+211 VLKDFRKYQREYN
-225 SLPDNEKD
+225 GLSDEEKD
-233 NYTWEM
+233 TYTWTKAM
-239 ALKVGDVIGRIRNH
+239 TIGDVVGRIRNH

-263 EDMDLD
+263 EGMDLD
-269 NAVKTYEN
+269 NAVKAYEN

-309 DSLSRRFAKLDDIT
+309 DSLQRRFARLDDIT

-375 PTAKELEVLLENRHK
+375 PTAKELEVLFENRHK
-390 NNLVS
+390 KNMVS

-409 WGNPYSWAY
+409 WSNPFSWAY
-418 AGNITD
+418 TGNMTD
-424 SDMKERV
+424 SEMKERV
-431 KQAGGKVDG
+431 KNAGGAVDG

-446 QWNAGEDWNQD
+446 QWNAGKDWNRD
-457 DFDAHCITPTHHI
+457 DFDAHCKTPCQHI
-470 NFNSMYDNKT
+470 FFSHMVDHVT
-480 GGKLDV
+480 RGRLDV
-486 DITHPHKNTPAVE
+486 DVINPEKGKPAVE
-499 NITWADKSR
+499 NITWADKSK
-508 MIDGEYEFF
+508 MVDGDYDFF
-517 VNNFDHRNGKS
+517 VHNYCHNNGTS

-542 FEYNKPLRDRQ
+542 FEYDQPLRQGQ
-553 NVRVAVVT
+553 NVPVATVT

-566 FSIKEQLPS
+566 FTIKEKLPS
-575 SASSKK
+575 TTSSRE
-581 IWNVHT
+581 IWGINT

-598 SPNYWDEQKGI
+598 SPNYWDEQTGI
-609 GHKHYMFML
+609 GHKHYLFML
-618 KDCKNDSTPNG
+618 NGCVNEDTPNG
-629 FFNEFLKEEL
+629 FFNEFLKQEL
-639 IKHKRVFEALG
+639 VQHKRVFEALG

-672 NGVIVKVK
+672 DDVIVKVK

>member
-1 MCTTPMNENWSNLLN
+1 MCTPMNENWSNFLN
-16 RLSKRLDKMLDYV
+16 KLSERLNKMLDYV
-29 KENNTTLFETDIDKD
+29 EKNNSTLYETDVDKD
-44 FLWDLYLNS
+44 ELWEVYLSS

-78 TIGGAVIVKDN
+78 TIGGAVAIVDGKI
-89 KVHTIWDI
+89 HTIWEID
-97 ETEDKVFQ
+97 TDDVVFQ
-105 PVVDVLRNYVLSKP
+105 PVVDALRTYVESKP
-119 IKGIWKHF
+119 IKDIWRHF

-150 MYTRIPDQLV
+150 MYTPIPERLLERKSD
-160 SQKTAIPTQKAVVR
+160 IPTAKAKVR
-174 DRRNV
+174 DRKNV
-179 FKRSLEEITEEATD
+179 FKRSLDEITEEAVD

-211 SVLKEFRKHQNVYN
+211 RVLKDFRKYQREYN
-225 SLPDNEKD
+225 GLSDEEKD
-233 NYTWEM
+233 TYTWTKAM
-239 ALKVGDVIGRIRNH
+239 TIGDVIGRIRNH

-263 EDMDLD
+263 EGMDLD
-269 NAVKTYEN
+269 NAVKAYEN

-309 DSLSRRFAKLDDIT
+309 DSLQRRFARLDDIT

-353 VNPKKFSKV
+353 VNSKKFSKV

-375 PTAKELEVLLENRHK
+375 PTAKELEVLFENRHK
-390 NNLVS
+390 KNMVS

-409 WGNPYSWAY
+409 WSNPFSWAY
-418 AGNITD
+418 SGNMTD
-424 SDMKERV
+424 SEMKERV
-431 KQAGGKVDG
+431 KNAGGAVDG

-446 QWNAGEDWNQD
+446 QWNAGTDWNRD
-457 DFDAHCITPTHHI
+457 DFDAHCKTPCQHI
-470 NFNSMYDNKT
+470 SFSHMVDHVT
-480 GGKLDV
+480 RGRLDV
-486 DITHPHKNTPAVE
+486 DVINPEKGKPAVE
-499 NITWADKSR
+499 NITWADKSE
-508 MIDGEYEFF
+508 MVDGDYEFF
-517 VNNFDHRNGKS
+517 VHNYCHSNGIS

-542 FEYNKPLRDRQ
+542 FEYDKPLRQGQ
-553 NVRVAVVT
+553 NVPVATVT

-566 FSIKEQLPS
+566 FTIKKKLPS
-575 SASSKK
+575 TTSSRE
-581 IWNVHT
+581 IWGVNT

-598 SPNYWDEQKGI
+598 SPNYWDEQTGI
-609 GHKHYMFML
+609 GHKHYLFML
-618 KDCKNDSTPNG
+618 NGCVNEDTPNG
-629 FFNEFLKEEL
+629 FFNEFLKQEL
-639 IKHKRVFEALG
+639 VQHKRVFEALG

-672 NGVIVKVK
+672 DDVIVKVK

>member
-1 MCTTPMNENWSNLLN
+1 MCTPMNENWSNF
-16 RLSKRLDKMLDYV
+16 LSKLSERLNKMLDYV
-29 KENNTTLFETDIDKD
+29 EKNNSTLYETDIDKD
-44 FLWDLYLNS
+44 ELWEVYLSS
-53 FPEGTNKMYR
+53 FPEETNKMYR

-78 TIGGAVIVKDN
+78 TIGGAVAIVDGKI
-89 KVHTIWDI
+89 HTIWEID
-97 ETEDKVFQ
+97 TDDVVFQ
-105 PVVDVLRNYVLSKP
+105 PVVDALRTYVESKP
-119 IKGIWKHF
+119 IKDIWRHF

-150 MYTRIPDQLV
+150 MYTPIPERLLERKSD
-160 SQKTAIPTQKAVVR
+160 IPTVKAKVR
-174 DRRNV
+174 DRKNV
-179 FKRSLEEITEEATD
+179 FKRSLDEITEEAVD

-211 SVLKEFRKHQNVYN
+211 RVLKDFRKYQREYN
-225 SLPDNEKD
+225 GLSDEEKD
-233 NYTWEM
+233 TYTWTKAM
-239 ALKVGDVIGRIRNH
+239 TIGDVIGRIRNH

-263 EDMDLD
+263 ESMDLD
-269 NAVKTYEN
+269 NAVKAYEN

-309 DSLSRRFAKLDDIT
+309 DSLQRRFARLDDIT

-353 VNPKKFSKV
+353 VNPKKFSKI

-375 PTAKELEVLLENRHK
+375 PTAKELEVLFENRHK
-390 NNLVS
+390 KNMVS

-409 WGNPYSWAY
+409 WSNPFSWAY
-418 AGNITD
+418 TGNMTD
-424 SDMKERV
+424 SEMKERV
-431 KQAGGKVDG
+431 KNAGGAVDG

-446 QWNAGEDWNQD
+446 QWNAGKDWNRD
-457 DFDAHCITPTHHI
+457 DFDAHCKTPCQHI
-470 NFNSMYDNKT
+470 FFSHMVDHVT
-480 GGKLDV
+480 RGRLDV
-486 DITHPHKNTPAVE
+486 DVINPEKGKPAVE
-499 NITWADKSR
+499 NITWADKSK
-508 MIDGEYEFF
+508 MVDGDYDFF
-517 VNNFDHRNGKS
+517 VHNYCHNNGTS

-542 FEYNKPLRDRQ
+542 FEYDQPLRQGQ
-553 NVRVAVVT
+553 NVPVATVT

-566 FSIKEQLPS
+566 FTIKEKLPS
-575 SASSKK
+575 TTSSRE
-581 IWNVHT
+581 IWGINT

-598 SPNYWDEQKGI
+598 SPNYWDEQTGI
-609 GHKHYMFML
+609 GHKHYLFML
-618 KDCKNDSTPNG
+618 NGCVNEDTPNG
-629 FFNEFLKEEL
+629 FFNEFLKQEL
-639 IKHKRVFEALG
+639 VQHKRVFEALG

-672 NGVIVKVK
+672 DDVIVKVK
-680 GATERVLKIKF
+680 GAT

>member
-1 MCTTPMNENWSNLLN
+1 MCTPMNENWSNF
-16 RLSKRLDKMLDYV
+16 LSKLSGRLNKMLDYV
-29 KENNTTLFETDIDKD
+29 EKNNSTLYETDIDKD
-44 FLWDLYLNS
+44 ELWEAYLSS

-78 TIGGAVIVKDN
+78 TIGGAVAIVDGKI
-89 KVHTIWDI
+89 HTIWEID
-97 ETEDKVFQ
+97 TDDVVFQ
-105 PVVDVLRNYVLSKP
+105 PVVDALRTYVETKP
-119 IKGIWKHF
+119 IKDIWRHF

-150 MYTRIPDQLV
+150 MYTPIPERLLERKSD
-160 SQKTAIPTQKAVVR
+160 IPTVKAKVR
-174 DRRNV
+174 DRKNV
-179 FKRSLEEITEEATD
+179 FKRSLDEITEEAVD

-211 SVLKEFRKHQNVYN
+211 RVLKDFRKYQREYN
-225 SLPDNEKD
+225 GLSDEEKD
-233 NYTWEM
+233 TYTWTKAM
-239 ALKVGDVIGRIRNH
+239 TIGDVIGRIRNH

-263 EDMDLD
+263 EGMDLD
-269 NAVKTYEN
+269 NAVKAYEN

-292 KKMLE
+292 KKMLD

-309 DSLSRRFAKLDDIT
+309 DSLQRRFARLDDIT

-375 PTAKELEVLLENRHK
+375 PTAKELEVLFENRHK
-390 NNLVS
+390 KNMVS
-395 LIAPVNKDAKNMMK
+395 LIAPVNKNAKNMMK
-409 WGNPYSWAY
+409 WNNPFSWAY
-418 AGNITD
+418 SGNMTD
-424 SDMKERV
+424 SEMKERV
-431 KQAGGKVDG
+431 KNAGGAVDG

-446 QWNAGEDWNQD
+446 QWNAGKDWNRD
-457 DFDAHCITPTHHI
+457 DFDAHCKTPCQHI
-470 NFNSMYDNKT
+470 FFNHMVDSKT
-480 GGKLDV
+480 QGRLDV
-486 DITHPHKNTPAVE
+486 DVINPVKGKPAVE
-499 NITWADKSR
+499 NITWADKSQ
-508 MIDGEYEFF
+508 MVDGDYEFF
-517 VNNFDHRNGKS
+517 VHNYCHSNGTS

-542 FEYNKPLRDRQ
+542 FEYDQPLRQGQ
-553 NVRVAVVT
+553 NVPVATVT

-566 FSIKEQLPS
+566 FTIKEKLPS
-575 SASSKK
+575 TTSSRE
-581 IWNVHT
+581 IWGINT

-598 SPNYWDEQKGI
+598 SPNYWDEQTGI
-609 GHKHYMFML
+609 GHKHYLFML
-618 KDCKNDSTPNG
+618 NGCVNEDTPNG
-629 FFNEFLKEEL
+629 FFNEFLKQEL
-639 IKHKRVFEALG
+639 VQHKRVFEALG
-650 SKMHVAD
+650 SKMHVTD

-672 NGVIVKVK
+672 DDVIVKVK

>member
-1 MCTTPMNENWSNLLN
+1 MCTPMNENWSNF
-16 RLSKRLDKMLDYV
+16 LSKLSERLNKMLDYV
-29 KENNTTLFETDIDKD
+29 EKNNSTLYETDIDKD
-44 FLWDLYLNS
+44 ELWEVYLSS
-53 FPEGTNKMYR
+53 FPEETNKMYR

-78 TIGGAVIVKDN
+78 TIGGAVAIVDGKI
-89 KVHTIWDI
+89 HTIWEID
-97 ETEDKVFQ
+97 TDDVVFQ
-105 PVVDVLRNYVLSKP
+105 PVVDALRTYVESKP
-119 IKGIWKHF
+119 IKDIWRHF

-150 MYTRIPDQLV
+150 MYTPIPERLLERKSD
-160 SQKTAIPTQKAVVR
+160 IPTAKAKVR
-174 DRRNV
+174 DRKNV
-179 FKRSLEEITEEATD
+179 FKRSLDEITEEAVD

-211 SVLKEFRKHQNVYN
+211 RVLKDFRKYQREYN
-225 SLPDNEKD
+225 ALSDEEKD
-233 NYTWEM
+233 TYAWAKAMTI
-239 ALKVGDVIGRIRNH
+239 GDVIGRIRNH

-269 NAVKTYEN
+269 NAVKAYEN

-309 DSLSRRFAKLDDIT
+309 DSLQRRFAKLDDIT

-375 PTAKELEVLLENRHK
+375 PTAKELEVLFENRHK
-390 NNLVS
+390 KNMVS

-409 WGNPYSWAY
+409 WSNPFSWAY
-418 AGNITD
+418 SGNMTD
-424 SDMKERV
+424 SEMKERV
-431 KQAGGKVDG
+431 KNAGGAVDG

-446 QWNAGEDWNQD
+446 QWNAGKDWNRD
-457 DFDAHCITPTHHI
+457 DFDAHCKTPCQHI
-470 NFNSMYDNKT
+470 FFNHMIDSKT
-480 GGKLDV
+480 QGRLDV
-486 DITHPHKNTPAVE
+486 DVINPEKGKPAVE
-499 NITWADKSR
+499 NITWADKSE
-508 MIDGEYEFF
+508 MVDGDYEFF
-517 VNNFDHRNGKS
+517 VHNYCHSNGTS

-542 FEYNKPLRDRQ
+542 FEYDQPLRQGQ
-553 NVRVAVVT
+553 NVPVATVT

-566 FSIKEQLPS
+566 FTIKEKLPS
-575 SASSKK
+575 TTSSRE
-581 IWNVHT
+581 IWGINT

-598 SPNYWDEQKGI
+598 SPNYWDEQTGI
-609 GHKHYMFML
+609 GHKHYLFML
-618 KDCKNDSTPNG
+618 NGCVNEDTPNG
-629 FFNEFLKEEL
+629 FFNEFLKQEL
-639 IKHKRVFEALG
+639 VQHKRVFEALG

-672 NGVIVKVK
+672 DDVIVKVK

>member
-1 MCTTPMNENWSNLLN
+1 MCTPMNENWSNF
-16 RLSKRLDKMLDYV
+16 LSKLSGRLNKMLDYV
-29 KENNTTLFETDIDKD
+29 EKNNSTLYETDIDKD
-44 FLWDLYLNS
+44 ELWEVYMSS

-78 TIGGAVIVKDN
+78 TIGGAVTIVDGKI
-89 KVHTIWDI
+89 HTIWEID
-97 ETEDKVFQ
+97 TDDVVFQ
-105 PVVDVLRNYVLSKP
+105 PVVDALRTYVESKP
-119 IKGIWKHF
+119 IKDIWRHF

-135 TNEYT
+135 INEYT

-150 MYTRIPDQLV
+150 MYTPIPESLLERKSD
-160 SQKTAIPTQKAVVR
+160 IPTAKAKVR
-174 DRRNV
+174 DRKNV
-179 FKRSLEEITEEATD
+179 FKRSLDEITEEAVD

-211 SVLKEFRKHQNVYN
+211 RILKDFRKYQREYN
-225 SLPDNEKD
+225 GLSDEEKD
-233 NYTWEM
+233 TYTWAKAM
-239 ALKVGDVIGRIRNH
+239 TIGDVIGRIRNH

-263 EDMDLD
+263 EGMDLD
-269 NAVKTYEN
+269 NAVKAYEN

-309 DSLSRRFAKLDDIT
+309 DSLQRRFARLDDIT

-375 PTAKELEVLLENRHK
+375 PTAKELEVLFENRHK
-390 NNLVS
+390 KNMVS

-409 WGNPYSWAY
+409 WSNPFSWAY
-418 AGNITD
+418 TGNMTD
-424 SDMKERV
+424 SEMKERV
-431 KQAGGKVDG
+431 KNAGGAVDG

-446 QWNAGEDWNQD
+446 QWNAGKDWNRD
-457 DFDAHCITPTHHI
+457 DFDAHCKTPCQHI
-470 NFNSMYDNKT
+470 FFSHMVDHVT
-480 GGKLDV
+480 RGRLDV
-486 DITHPHKNTPAVE
+486 DVINPEKGKPAVE
-499 NITWADKSR
+499 NITWADKSK
-508 MIDGEYEFF
+508 MVDGDYDFF
-517 VNNFDHRNGKS
+517 VHNYCHNNGTS

-542 FEYNKPLRDRQ
+542 FEYDQPLRQGQ
-553 NVRVAVVT
+553 NVPVATVT

-566 FSIKEQLPS
+566 FTIKEKLPS
-575 SASSKK
+575 TTSSRE
-581 IWNVHT
+581 IWGINT

-598 SPNYWDEQKGI
+598 SPNYWDEQTGI
-609 GHKHYMFML
+609 GHKHYLFML
-618 KDCKNDSTPNG
+618 NGCVNEDTPNG
-629 FFNEFLKEEL
+629 FFNEFLKQEL
-639 IKHKRVFEALG
+639 VQHKRVFEALG

-672 NGVIVKVK
+672 DDVIVKVK

>member
-1 MCTTPMNENWSNLLN
+1 MCTPMNENWSNF
-16 RLSKRLDKMLDYV
+16 LSKLSGRLNKMLDYV
-29 KENNTTLFETDIDKD
+29 EKNNSTLYETDIDKD
-44 FLWDLYLNS
+44 ELWEVYLNS

-78 TIGGAVIVKDN
+78 TIGGAVAIVDGKI
-89 KVHTIWDI
+89 HTIWEID
-97 ETEDKVFQ
+97 TDDVVFQ
-105 PVVDVLRNYVLSKP
+105 PVVDALRTYVESKP
-119 IKGIWKHF
+119 IKDIWRHF
-127 TNTVGVKS
+127 TNTVGVKT

-150 MYTRIPDQLV
+150 MYTPIPERLLERKSD
-160 SQKTAIPTQKAVVR
+160 IPTAKAKVR
-174 DRRNV
+174 DRKNV
-179 FKRSLEEITEEATD
+179 FKRSLDEITEEAVD

-211 SVLKEFRKHQNVYN
+211 RVLKDFRKYQREYN
-225 SLPDNEKD
+225 GLSDEEKD
-233 NYTWEM
+233 TYTWTKAM
-239 ALKVGDVIGRIRNH
+239 TIGDVIGRIRNH

-263 EDMDLD
+263 EGMDLD
-269 NAVKTYEN
+269 NAVKAYEN

-309 DSLSRRFAKLDDIT
+309 DSLQRRFARLDDIT

-375 PTAKELEVLLENRHK
+375 PTAKELEVLFENRHK
-390 NNLVS
+390 KNMVS

-409 WGNPYSWAY
+409 WSNPFSWAY
-418 AGNITD
+418 SGNMTD
-424 SDMKERV
+424 SEMKERV
-431 KQAGGKVDG
+431 KNAGGAVEG

-446 QWNAGEDWNQD
+446 QWNAGKDWNRD
-457 DFDAHCITPTHHI
+457 DFDAHCKTPCQHI
-470 NFNSMYDNKT
+470 FFSHMFDSGT
-480 GGKLDV
+480 RGRLDV
-486 DITHPHKNTPAVE
+486 DVINPVKGKPAVE
-499 NITWADKSR
+499 NITWADKSK
-508 MIDGEYEFF
+508 MVDGDYEFF
-517 VNNFDHRNGKS
+517 VHNYCHSNGTS

-542 FEYNKPLRDRQ
+542 FEYDQPLQQGQ
-553 NVRVAVVT
+553 NVPVATVT

-566 FSIKEQLPS
+566 FTIKEKLPS
-575 SASSKK
+575 TTSSRE
-581 IWNVHT
+581 IWGVNT

-598 SPNYWDEQKGI
+598 SPNYWDEQTGI
-609 GHKHYMFML
+609 GHKHYLFML
-618 KDCKNDSTPNG
+618 NGCVNEDTPNG
-629 FFNEFLKEEL
+629 FFNEFLKQEL
-639 IKHKRVFEALG
+639 VQHKRVFEALG

-672 NGVIVKVK
+672 DDVIVKVK

>member
-1 MCTTPMNENWSNLLN
+1 MCTPMNENWSNFLIKLSERLN
-16 RLSKRLDKMLDYV
+16 KMLDYV
-29 KENNTTLFETDIDKD
+29 EKNNSTLYETDIDKD
-44 FLWDLYLNS
+44 ELWEVYLSS

-78 TIGGAVIVKDN
+78 TIGGAVAIVDGKI
-89 KVHTIWDI
+89 HTIWEID
-97 ETEDKVFQ
+97 TDDVVFQ
-105 PVVDVLRNYVLSKP
+105 PVVDALRTYVESKP
-119 IKGIWKHF
+119 IKDIWRHF

-150 MYTRIPDQLV
+150 MYTPIPERLLERKSD
-160 SQKTAIPTQKAVVR
+160 IPTAKAKVR
-174 DRRNV
+174 DRKNV
-179 FKRSLEEITEEATD
+179 FKRSLDEITEEAVD

-211 SVLKEFRKHQNVYN
+211 RVLKDFRKYQREYNVL
-225 SLPDNEKD
+225 SDEEKD
-233 NYTWEM
+233 TYAWAKAMTI
-239 ALKVGDVIGRIRNH
+239 GDVIGRIRNH

-269 NAVKTYEN
+269 NAVKAYEN

-309 DSLSRRFAKLDDIT
+309 DSLQRRFAKLDDIT

-375 PTAKELEVLLENRHK
+375 PTAKELEVLFENRHK
-390 NNLVS
+390 KNMVS

-409 WGNPYSWAY
+409 WSNPFSWAY
-418 AGNITD
+418 SGNMTD
-424 SDMKERV
+424 SEMKERV
-431 KQAGGKVDG
+431 KNAGGAVDG

-446 QWNAGEDWNQD
+446 QWNAGKDWNRD
-457 DFDAHCITPTHHI
+457 DFDAHCKTPCQHI
-470 NFNSMYDNKT
+470 FFNHMIDSKT
-480 GGKLDV
+480 QGRLDV
-486 DITHPHKNTPAVE
+486 DVINPEKGKPAVE
-499 NITWADKSR
+499 NITWADKSE
-508 MIDGEYEFF
+508 MVDGDYEFF
-517 VNNFDHRNGKS
+517 VHNYCHSNGTS

-542 FEYNKPLRDRQ
+542 FEYDQPLRQGQ
-553 NVRVAVVT
+553 NVPVATVT

-566 FSIKEQLPS
+566 FTIKEKLPS
-575 SASSKK
+575 TTSSRE
-581 IWNVHT
+581 IWGINT

-598 SPNYWDEQKGI
+598 SPNYWDEQTGI
-609 GHKHYMFML
+609 GHKHYLFML
-618 KDCKNDSTPNG
+618 NGCVNEDTPNG
-629 FFNEFLKEEL
+629 FFNEFLKQEL
-639 IKHKRVFEALG
+639 VQHKRVFEALG

-672 NGVIVKVK
+672 DDVIVKVK

>member
-1 MCTTPMNENWSNLLN
+1 MCTPMNENWSNF
-16 RLSKRLDKMLDYV
+16 LSKLSGRLNKMLDYV
-29 KENNTTLFETDIDKD
+29 EKNNSTLYETDIDKD
-44 FLWDLYLNS
+44 ELWEVYLSS

-78 TIGGAVIVKDN
+78 TIGGAVAIVDGKI
-89 KVHTIWDI
+89 HTIWEIDA
-97 ETEDKVFQ
+97 DDVVFQ
-105 PVVDVLRNYVLSKP
+105 PVVDALRTYVESKP
-119 IKGIWKHF
+119 IKDIWRHF
-127 TNTVGVKS
+127 TNTVGTKT

-150 MYTRIPDQLV
+150 MYTPIPERLLERKSD
-160 SQKTAIPTQKAVVR
+160 IPTAKAKVR
-174 DRRNV
+174 DRKNV
-179 FKRSLEEITEEATD
+179 FKRSLDEITEEAVD

-211 SVLKEFRKHQNVYN
+211 RVLKDFRKYQREYN
-225 SLPDNEKD
+225 GLSDEEKD
-233 NYTWEM
+233 TYTWTKAM
-239 ALKVGDVIGRIRNH
+239 TIGDVIGRIRNH

-263 EDMDLD
+263 EGMDLD
-269 NAVKTYEN
+269 NAVKAYEN

-309 DSLSRRFAKLDDIT
+309 DSLQRRFARLDDIT

-330 NRDAAPRIQ
+330 NRDAAPHIQ

-345 DEMSKEVA
+345 AEMSKEVA

-390 NNLVS
+390 KNMVS

-409 WGNPYSWAY
+409 WGNPFSWAY
-418 AGNITD
+418 SGNMTD
-424 SDMKERV
+424 SEMKERV
-431 KQAGGKVDG
+431 KNAGGAVDG

-446 QWNAGEDWNQD
+446 QWNAGADWNRD
-457 DFDAHCITPTHHI
+457 DFDAHCKTPCQHI
-470 NFNSMYDNKT
+470 FFSHMVDSKT
-480 GGKLDV
+480 QGRLDV
-486 DITHPHKNTPAVE
+486 DVIDPIKGKPAVE
-499 NITWADKSR
+499 NITWADKSK
-508 MIDGEYEFF
+508 MVDGNYEFF
-517 VNNFDHRNGKS
+517 VHNYNHHNGTS

-542 FEYNKPLRDRQ
+542 FEYDQPLRQGQ
-553 NVRVAVVT
+553 NVPVATVT

-566 FSIKEQLPS
+566 FTIKEKLPS
-575 SASSKK
+575 TTSSRE
-581 IWNVHT
+581 IWGINT

-598 SPNYWDEQKGI
+598 SPNYWDEQTGI
-609 GHKHYMFML
+609 GHKHYLFML
-618 KDCKNDSTPNG
+618 NGCVNEDTPNG
-629 FFNEFLKEEL
+629 FFNEFLKQEL
-639 IKHKRVFEALG
+639 VQHKRVFEALG

-672 NGVIVKVK
+672 DDVIVKVK